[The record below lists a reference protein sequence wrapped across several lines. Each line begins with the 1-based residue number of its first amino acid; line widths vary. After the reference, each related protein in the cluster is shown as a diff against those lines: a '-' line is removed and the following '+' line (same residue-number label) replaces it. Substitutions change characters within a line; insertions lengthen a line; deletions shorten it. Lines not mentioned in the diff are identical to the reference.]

1 MGGQIVAHGADVEIV
16 NITYS
21 GLEELK
27 GLFIRAAIR
36 YLSELSSQNIS
47 TEILVNEG
55 ILDPVASDNSTHDE
69 MITIANYRSR
79 IEEAIRLLSSWV
91 CEVRPGKR
99 DMIGFGGTDHL
110 FQTPG
115 HPASEMPIA
124 DPIYTYLPCSLSC
137 QVTRPSIIAWIA
149 SRRRCH
155 PSWRS

>member
-27 GLFIRAAIR
+27 GFFICAAIR

-47 TEILVNEG
+47 TKILVNEG
-55 ILDPVASDNSTHDE
+55 ILDPVASDKSTHDE

-79 IEEAIRLLSSWV
+79 IEEAIRLLNSWV

-99 DMIGFGGTDHL
+99 YI
-110 FQTPG
+110 
-115 HPASEMPIA
+115 
-124 DPIYTYLPCSLSC
+124 
-137 QVTRPSIIAWIA
+137 
-149 SRRRCH
+149 
-155 PSWRS
+155 

>member
-27 GLFIRAAIR
+27 SFFIRASIR

-47 TEILVNEG
+47 TKILVNEG

-69 MITIANYRSR
+69 MITIANYCSR
-79 IEEAIRLLSSWV
+79 IEEAIRLLNSWV

-99 DMIGFGGTDHL
+99 DIWALG
-110 FQTPG
+110 
-115 HPASEMPIA
+115 
-124 DPIYTYLPCSLSC
+124 Y
-137 QVTRPSIIAWIA
+137 
-149 SRRRCH
+149 
-155 PSWRS
+155 RS